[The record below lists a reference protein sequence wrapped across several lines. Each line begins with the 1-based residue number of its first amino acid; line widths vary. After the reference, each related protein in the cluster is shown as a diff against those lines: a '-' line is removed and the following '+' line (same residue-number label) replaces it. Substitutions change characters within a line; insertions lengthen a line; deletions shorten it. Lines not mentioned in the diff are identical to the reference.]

1 MNLLIFSLLCV
12 VPLIAARSLGGRE
25 TDTCIADYLKKAGL
39 IESSFGSNEPLNQLC
54 SAIVDVTKKHIM
66 ESVRLE
72 VLSDKDMR
80 EEEVCIM
87 KSLKQSDFGNSLLV
101 MYVYETSENMDEVL
115 RAEKLKAGQT
125 RVTEATFNSFMS
137 CQADKKFGQIFD
149 EIVEGE
155 DSSSAEETDA
165 MEDHCIRKHIIDHKL
180 IDADLNL
187 QVNPKNLDVANTDC
201 SVLYQKALKEAED
214 DVVKAMMD
222 EDDSSEEG
230 EAAKTKP
237 NPGDVTCLLD
247 VIRKGNHID
256 QMLQFDYVKELNLS
270 EARKTEMRSKFIGL
284 MTKLAGNASKCF
296 L

>member
-1 MNLLIFSLLCV
+1 MNLLIVSLLCV
-12 VPLIAARSLGGRE
+12 MPLIAARSLGGRE
-25 TDTCIADYLKKAGL
+25 TDTCIADYLKEAGL
-39 IESSFGSNEPLNQLC
+39 IESSFGSDKPLNPLC
-54 SAIVDVTKKHIM
+54 SAIVDVTKRHIM

-72 VLSDKDMR
+72 VLSDKNMR
-80 EEEVCIM
+80 EEEACIM

-101 MYVYETSENMDEVL
+101 MYVYETSENMDEAL

-125 RVTEATFNSFMS
+125 SVTKATFNSFMS

-155 DSSSAEETDA
+155 DSSSSEETDP
-165 MEDHCIRKHIIDHKL
+165 MEDYCIRKHIVDNKL
-180 IDADLNL
+180 IDADLTL
-187 QVNPKNLDVANTDC
+187 HVNPKDLDVTNTDC
-201 SVLYQKALKEAED
+201 TVLYQKALKEAED

-222 EDDSSEEG
+222 DDDSSEAD

-237 NPGDVTCLLD
+237 NPGDVTCLLG
-247 VIRKGNHID
+247 VIRNGNFID
-256 QMLQFDYVKELNLS
+256 QMLQFEYVKELNLS
-270 EARKTEMRSKFIGL
+270 EARKSEMRSKFIGL